1 MKLRN
6 KKINQAPPRKSLN
19 RSIPQSKVQT
29 QINRVQKAADKRRDV
44 SLSEALEK
52 LYIDVQSA
60 PSFSAK
66 INAFLRSNH
75 VHSVHRRITKKIFP
89 RRKIIARFPFDI
101 FMADLIEY
109 PQYKY
114 QNRQYVYILIVIDC
128 FTKKVYAVPMK
139 KKSMQWTADAFES
152 IFKTMNEFPIHLITD
167 GGLGK
172 IVSI

>member
-1 MKLRN
+1 
-6 KKINQAPPRKSLN
+6 
-19 RSIPQSKVQT
+19 
-29 QINRVQKAADKRRDV
+29 
-44 SLSEALEK
+44 
-52 LYIDVQSA
+52 
-60 PSFSAK
+60 
-66 INAFLRSNH
+66 
-75 VHSVHRRITKKIFP
+75 
-89 RRKIIARFPFDI
+89 
-101 FMADLIEY
+101 MADLIEY